1 LLQCLFARQDAVL
14 GALPLYLSH
23 GVWTPDLDPVR
34 LAIPYVFF
42 FVCACVL
49 CASSC
54 PLCDG

>member
-34 LAIPYVFF
+34 LAIPYVLF
-42 FVCACVL
+42 FVCVCVVCFL
-49 CASSC
+49 LS
-54 PLCDG
+54 LV